1 MGSWQEM
8 QKDKSVFAPV
18 LRKLGQPALIARA
31 ALGAV
36 AIAGLGYG
44 AMPIAPAH
52 AQFYSEGYE
61 FLKAVRDRDG
71 DAVTEMLNQPG
82 TTVINARDITTGETG
97 LHIVTARRDVLWVRF
112 LLQRG
117 ADPNI
122 RDKKGLTP
130 LQIAATLGEVDA
142 VEELI
147 KGGANV
153 DVADSQGETPLIA
166 AVHQRNVPLVRR
178 LLAQGADPDRND
190 NSGRSARDYME
201 LQRGNSLMRAEFEAA
216 DEAREGEGT
225 KQQYGP
231 SF

>member
-1 MGSWQEM
+1 MR
-8 QKDKSVFAPV
+8 KDKSVFAPF
-18 LRKLGQPALIARA
+18 LRKLGNPALIARVV
-31 ALGAV
+31 LGSFV
-36 AIAGLGYG
+36 IAGLVQGV
-44 AMPIAPAH
+44 ALAPPAA

-71 DAVTEMLNQPG
+71 DAVTEMLNEPG

-97 LHIVTARRDVLWVRF
+97 LHIAASRRDALWVRF
-112 LLQRG
+112 LLQKG

-122 RDKKGLTP
+122 RDNKGLTP
-130 LQIAATLGEVDA
+130 LQIAATLGEVEA

-147 KGGANV
+147 KRGAQV

-166 AVHQRNVPLVRR
+166 AVHQRNVPMVRR
-178 LLAQGADPDRND
+178 LLAQGASPDRND

-216 DEAREGEGT
+216 DDARGDEGT
-225 KQQYGP
+225 NEQYGP